1 MDGSKRKPTVYTVTV
16 YTYIR
21 IYLSSACNEIAFHF
35 YAQNVL
41 TFLVELY
48 RRYEKPYILFVC
60 TEQLPGTCLRRS
72 ICGTFLFPVPPSSQ
86 LDWNQPPPPHR
97 VPKGFSSSSQGF
109 LIKFPRV
116 SSSSSQK
123 FFIKSP
129 RCSICFHLRLILCVC
144 IHYKGVCAFIMG
156 SAQYILFIYFYFILN
171 CDGPIKV
178 GFSIHK

>member
-1 MDGSKRKPTVYTVTV
+1 MDGSKRKPTVSTVTV
-16 YTYIR
+16 YIR

-60 TEQLPGTCLRRS
+60 SYNFQELAFGVLFVELFCSQ
-72 ICGTFLFPVPPSSQ
+72 FPVPNGPKS
-86 LDWNQPPPPHR
+86 PPPYR

-109 LIKFPRV
+109 LIKFP
-116 SSSSSQK
+116 
-123 FFIKSP
+123 IYSP

-156 SAQYILFIYFYFILN
+156 SAQ
-171 CDGPIKV
+171 
-178 GFSIHK
+178 